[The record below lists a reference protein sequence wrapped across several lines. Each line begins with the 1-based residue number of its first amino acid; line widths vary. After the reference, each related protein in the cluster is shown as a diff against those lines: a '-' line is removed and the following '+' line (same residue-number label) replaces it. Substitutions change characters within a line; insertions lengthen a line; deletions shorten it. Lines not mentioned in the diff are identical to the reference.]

1 MKKLFS
7 LIAAVLFAGSMMAA
21 EVTDVLNNAL
31 TGVSGTNYAEWSGK
45 QASSDAVYAGQ
56 SAGGNS
62 SIQLRS
68 NNNNSG
74 VITTASGGKLKS
86 ITVKFNSNTAAARVL
101 DVYASNT
108 AYTAATDLYG
118 DNAGTKVV
126 SFKMEDGAE
135 QSYTFEDEYTFFGF
149 RSASGAL
156 YVDEVDVVW
165 TTDGE
170 APAVA
175 KPVIEGKE
183 YFIGSTTVTMSC
195 STENSDIYYTVD
207 GTTDPKCDC
216 SAAPEYKNPITLTET
231 TTIMAAA
238 YTGNDWSA
246 VATKT
251 FTKVEEATCAQAAAL
266 AADEITG
273 LNEVVVTYVNGQNIY
288 VKDETGGA
296 LIYGSLNLKPGDV
309 VKGFIGKSSPYNGL
323 PELKPLVALEDLEV
337 VAGEAPEPEELTAA
351 PTADDINKL
360 VLLKGVQ
367 FKDTTFASNKNI
379 TAVLG
384 EEEFIVRNNFGID
397 VKFDTE
403 KKYDVVGAGAIYVK
417 NETTTLQLYFISAE
431 EAETPIVE
439 NDTIYPEFDYAEV
452 TYLAEY
458 KAWQINLYAENEDYV
473 PDFYI
478 GVYAKSEEMKIAG
491 TYTNEEEEIAFV
503 EIYTSLNDSAVAVE
517 SSDFVVTFLE
527 EDVYHY
533 EFTFVGDDDKVYIID
548 AELRTMAFDEE
559 DEEIE
564 LVDGEEEGVEET
576 EAAVKAT
583 KVIKNGQIIIEKN
596 GVKYNAL
603 GTRL

>member
-1 MKKLFS
+1 MRKLFS

-21 EVTDVLNNAL
+21 EATLQYTGSTTTNMAGDGANNAEIVGL
-31 TGVSGTNYAEWSGK
+31 DANVFTVICEKGANQNNIGLNKAGDIRLYADKDGGNGNKLIVNIVSGEILSIVLDIKQQATFVVKAGEDVVEAVEGAYAINA
-45 QASSDAVYAGQ
+45 ASF
-56 SAGGNS
+56 
-62 SIQLRS
+62 SIQNTTTNATTQLQL
-68 NNNNSG
+68 NK
-74 VITTASGGKLKS
+74 ITINYEA
-86 ITVKFNSNTAAARVL
+86 
-101 DVYASNT
+101 
-108 AYTAATDLYG
+108 
-118 DNAGTKVV
+118 
-126 SFKMEDGAE
+126 
-135 QSYTFEDEYTFFGF
+135 
-149 RSASGAL
+149 
-156 YVDEVDVVW
+156 
-165 TTDGE
+165 GE
-170 APAVA
+170 APKVA
-175 KPVIEGKE
+175 TPVIEGKE

-216 SAAPEYKNPITLTET
+216 SAAPEYENPITLTET

-251 FTKVEEATCAQAAAL
+251 FTKVEAATCAQAAAL

-273 LNEVVVTYVNGQNIY
+273 LNEVVVTYVNGLNIY

-323 PELKPLVALEDLEV
+323 PELKPLVTLEDLEV
-337 VAGEAPEPEELTAA
+337 VAGEAPEPEELTAV
-351 PTADDINKL
+351 PTVDDINKL

-384 EEEFIVRNNFGID
+384 EEEFIVRNNFGIKD

-403 KKYDVVGAGAIYVK
+403 KKYDIVGAGAIYVK
-417 NETTTLQLYFISAE
+417 NDETTLQLYFISAE

-452 TYLAEY
+452 TYLADY

-548 AELRTMAFDEE
+548 AELRTMAFDE
-559 DEEIE
+559 DGEEIE

-576 EAAVKAT
+576 EAAVKAI

>member
-1 MKKLFS
+1 MRKLFS

-21 EVTDVLNNAL
+21 EATLQYTGSTTTNMAGDGANNAEIVGL
-31 TGVSGTNYAEWSGK
+31 DANVFTVICEKGANQNNIGLNKAGDIRLYADKDGGNGNKLIVNIVSGEILSIVLDIK
-45 QASSDAVYAGQ
+45 QAATFVVKAGEDVVEAVEGAYAINAA
-56 SAGGNS
+56 SF
-62 SIQLRS
+62 SIQNTTTNATTQLQL
-68 NNNNSG
+68 NK
-74 VITTASGGKLKS
+74 ITINYEA
-86 ITVKFNSNTAAARVL
+86 
-101 DVYASNT
+101 
-108 AYTAATDLYG
+108 
-118 DNAGTKVV
+118 
-126 SFKMEDGAE
+126 
-135 QSYTFEDEYTFFGF
+135 
-149 RSASGAL
+149 
-156 YVDEVDVVW
+156 
-165 TTDGE
+165 GE

-175 KPVIEGKE
+175 TPVIEGKE

-216 SAAPEYKNPITLTET
+216 SAAPEYENPITLTET

-266 AADEITG
+266 PADEITG
-273 LNEVVVTYVNGQNIY
+273 LNEVVVTYVNGLNIY

-351 PTADDINKL
+351 PTVDDINKL

-384 EEEFIVRNNFGID
+384 EEEFIVRNNFGIKD

-403 KKYDVVGAGAIYVK
+403 KKYDIVGAGAIYVK
-417 NETTTLQLYFISAE
+417 NDETTLQLYFISAE

-452 TYLAEY
+452 TYLADY

-548 AELRTMAFDEE
+548 AELRTMAFDE
-559 DEEIE
+559 DGDEIE

-576 EAAVKAT
+576 EAAVKAI